1 MICDAKKKHMRQ
13 RDKQKVSWS
22 LVALGIIS
30 TVPFLDPLSKR
41 ISCHGTGQVKGI
53 YVAQLERLMLIKSL
67 MSFHRLKHLNFSGV

>member
-1 MICDAKKKHMRQ
+1 MRQ

-41 ISCHGTGQVKGI
+41 ISCHRTGQVT
-53 YVAQLERLMLIKSL
+53 QLERLMLITSL
-67 MSFHRLKHLNFSGV
+67 MSFHGLKHLNFAGV